1 MRNFWGLST
10 KFFSKN
16 LFQIFYIVQLY
27 IVVGVSNGRDSP
39 TNRDLDETNMKL
51 TCNQAYSNWSLE
63 TDTTSYTFEAN
74 FGQLGS
80 QINIRRWGE

>member
-1 MRNFWGLST
+1 MNFGGLFKVLVNFLGVMRNFWGLST

-51 TCNQAYSNWSLE
+51 TCNQAYSN
-63 TDTTSYTFEAN
+63 
-74 FGQLGS
+74 
-80 QINIRRWGE
+80 